1 MYFFDKTTWRKSWN
15 HPPGSPLVTNLTK
28 WIFQS
33 LCWDFQCIFVVK
45 PLKIVCWPGCQ
56 KDQYPWNWLSLR
68 GWPVLCCTWPSIVFW
83 WPKTI
88 SKSNNLLMT
97 PYFWKKTCS
106 RCVLLGAVLQSAS
119 GAYLVCSTCYYMLS
133 LWKYVSWKWLKTK
146 TGRELSH
153 LPYEAT
159 QMVTPGR
166 ASIAFTHIFKIS
178 FHINVPNTIMLHFDR
193 SLWN

>member
-97 PYFWKKTCS
+97 PYFWKKLVLGAFCLE
-106 RCVLLGAVLQSAS
+106 RYFKVLLGHIWCVAHATTCSVYGNMLVGS
-119 GAYLVCSTCYYMLS
+119 G
-133 LWKYVSWKWLKTK
+133 
-146 TGRELSH
+146 
-153 LPYEAT
+153 
-159 QMVTPGR
+159 
-166 ASIAFTHIFKIS
+166 
-178 FHINVPNTIMLHFDR
+178 
-193 SLWN
+193 